1 MPLFKFKTPIWFIL
15 GVQSIQTDYRN
26 AESVKI
32 PLLDNP
38 VVYDRVSPNPDTNTA
53 FYLDAEPDP
62 AFGIKTDPDSDLAW
76 YFNPDPGNKDSGEK
90 KTKIS
95 GGKMNKNPDPGA
107 RFRIQSYPDPNC
119 WSNLNFFFN
128 LAQVEVLP

>member
-53 FYLDAEPDP
+53 FYLDAETDP
-62 AFGIKTDPDSDLAW
+62 AFCLKTDPDSDLAI

-90 KTKIS
+90 
-95 GGKMNKNPDPGA
+95 N
-107 RFRIQSYPDPNC
+107 
-119 WSNLNFFFN
+119 
-128 LAQVEVLP
+128 